1 MRLERGLSQ
10 RELSS
15 PGVSYAYISRIEAG
29 ARRPSVKAL
38 RMLAQKLGVAAEYL
52 ETGSQ
57 ITAAEALELRLADAE
72 LRLRLDGDIP
82 SEELREILD
91 DAVERA
97 DSTATTRARV
107 TLGLAAATR
116 GDYPEAITQLT
127 SALRSDL
134 VSPASRP
141 DIYATLG
148 RAYSAV
154 GSPRLAA
161 ELFEQ
166 GLRELTEL
174 APDDTAARVRFS
186 SYLSYALADLGD
198 LDGARR
204 VVEEELLFSEDA
216 ANPYSRVRLYW
227 SLGRIA
233 HEQEKP
239 LVALEQF
246 RRAVALLE
254 ATEDSVH
261 LARACLSCA
270 SAILAAGEDIRE
282 AERQIEQAER
292 LLGARPEPGDL
303 AVTRRLQSL
312 SATRGRAFEE
322 GARRAREA
330 QQAAEFLPNQL
341 ALATWALAESLA
353 GLQDPAAA
361 ATFAAATTQLSEH
374 GTVREHAQA
383 LRAFGRYLRDAGRE
397 SEALDVLDSAAQVAA
412 GLQPEPSSL

>member
-1 MRLERGLSQ
+1 
-10 RELSS
+10 
-15 PGVSYAYISRIEAG
+15 
-29 ARRPSVKAL
+29 
-38 RMLAQKLGVAAEYL
+38 MLAQKLGVAAEYL
-52 ETGSQ
+52 ETGSP

-72 LRLRLDGDIP
+72 LRLRLDGDVP
-82 SEELREILD
+82 TEELREILD

-97 DSTATTRARV
+97 DSTAATRARV
-107 TLGLAAATR
+107 TLGLAAAAR
-116 GDYPEAITQLT
+116 GDHTEAIDQLS

-134 VSPASRP
+134 ISPASRP

-148 RAYSAV
+148 HAYSAV
-154 GSPRLAA
+154 GTPRLAA

-166 GLRELTEL
+166 GLRELAAL

-186 SYLSYALADLGD
+186 SYLSYALTDLGD
-198 LDGARR
+198 LEGARR
-204 VVEEELLFSEDA
+204 VVEEELLFSDDA
-216 ANPYSRVRLYW
+216 ADPYTRVRLYW

-270 SAILAAGEDIRE
+270 AAILAAGDEVGE
-282 AERQIEQAER
+282 AQRQIDQAER
-292 LLGARPEPGDL
+292 LLGVRPEPADL
-303 AVTRRLQSL
+303 AVIRRLQSM
-312 SATRGRAFEE
+312 SAARVKAFGE
-322 GARRAREA
+322 GVRRAREA
-330 QQAAEFLPNQL
+330 QEAAALLPNQL

-353 GLQDPAAA
+353 GLEDPAAA
-361 ATFAAATTQLSEH
+361 ETFAAATTQLSEH

-383 LRAFGRYLRDAGRE
+383 LRAYGRYLRDAGRE
-397 SEALDVLDSAAQVAA
+397 SEALDVLDSAAEIAA